1 MAKVDLAKLLILTG
15 LIVGVSFCI
24 EASPM
29 IGSCLQDC
37 QVCQVMYGEHFIGHC
52 CAKTCLKTFGAIKPD
67 CNDLKSIAPCLD
79 DSVLAVI
86 GK

>member
-1 MAKVDLAKLLILTG
+1 MAKVDLAKLLIMTG

-24 EASPM
+24 EASPI

-37 QVCQVMYGEHFIGHC
+37 QMCQVMYGENFIGHC
-52 CAKTCLKTFGAIKPD
+52 CAKTCLKTLGAIKPD
-67 CNDLKSIAPCLD
+67 CTDLTSIAPCLD
-79 DSVLAVI
+79 NRVLTVI

>member
-1 MAKVDLAKLLILTG
+1 MAKVELANLLIMAG
-15 LIVGVSFCI
+15 LIIGVSYI

-29 IGSCLQDC
+29 IGSCLQEC

-79 DSVLAVI
+79 VSVLAAI